1 MENCFETLIASYIAT
16 KVGVVEN
23 FIGTDLIKQLTK
35 NLLLLKNQ
43 NLLQAAGVGNA
54 KKLQHNELIRTDTI
68 YWLDKKHN
76 NVYENEFLTQVEA
89 FIVYLN
95 QTCYTGITG
104 YEFHYSLYE
113 KGSFYRKHLDQFQ
126 NNSSRKFSLISYL
139 NADWKT
145 NDGGELCIYQ
155 KHQNQTITP
164 TQGKT
169 VFFKSDELVHEV
181 LVTHEHRMSITGWL
195 KIGE

>member
-95 QTCYTGITG
+95 QSCYTGITG

-155 KHQNQTITP
+155 EHQNQTITP

-181 LVTHEHRMSITGWL
+181 LVTQEQRMSITGWL
-195 KIGE
+195 KIEK

>member
-89 FIVYLN
+89 FIVY
-95 QTCYTGITG
+95 
-104 YEFHYSLYE
+104 
-113 KGSFYRKHLDQFQ
+113 
-126 NNSSRKFSLISYL
+126 
-139 NADWKT
+139 
-145 NDGGELCIYQ
+145 
-155 KHQNQTITP
+155 
-164 TQGKT
+164 
-169 VFFKSDELVHEV
+169 
-181 LVTHEHRMSITGWL
+181 
-195 KIGE
+195 

>member
-155 KHQNQTITP
+155 EHQNQTITP

-181 LVTHEHRMSITGWL
+181 LVTQEQRMSITGWL
-195 KIGE
+195 KIEK